1 MGILT
6 DAFVATEARM
16 RAADLALGPSHLF
29 PTLQSKN
36 VEDLKLAMLDALVTR
51 RGVADLERDP
61 DAFVNYSE
69 ERIALVR
76 DIGKERGMGDES
88 EGPWISRFPDT
99 LVLRLAELSSEDITH
114 YGTAW
119 STSEAWRDHRGRM
132 PDDISD
138 IIEYLRDLCQLARLA
153 RVEQRTVYLWMAL

>member
-16 RAADLALGPSHLF
+16 RAADLDLGPSRLF

-36 VEDLKLAMLDALVTR
+36 IEDMKLAMLDALVTR

-61 DAFVNYSE
+61 DAFVHYSE
-69 ERIALVR
+69 ERITLAR
-76 DIGKERGMGDES
+76 DIGRERGLGDES

-99 LVLRLAELSSEDITH
+99 LVLRLAELSPEDITH

-119 STSEAWRDHRGRM
+119 SASEAWRDYRGRM
-132 PDDISD
+132 PDDISG
-138 IIEYLRDLCQLARLA
+138 IIEYLRELCQLARLA
-153 RVEQRTVYLWMAL
+153 WAERKSMYMWTAL